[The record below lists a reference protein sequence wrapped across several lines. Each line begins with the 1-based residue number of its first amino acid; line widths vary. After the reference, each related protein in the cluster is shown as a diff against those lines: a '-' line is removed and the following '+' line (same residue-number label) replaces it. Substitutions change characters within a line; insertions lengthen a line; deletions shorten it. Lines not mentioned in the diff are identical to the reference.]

1 MTRASLV
8 TRMTDA
14 SLALTAGAI
23 ERAAA
28 GIDPAFVRTPCMRH
42 DDLDAWLGARVAC
55 KVETLGPIRSFK
67 GRGAD
72 WYVRTRTQA
81 GIDASAPLLC
91 ASAGNF
97 GQGLAWAA
105 RTAGVPCTVFAATT
119 ANALKIARMRALGAT
134 VVQAGADFDAAKDA
148 AREYGVAHGIPFV
161 EDGREPAIAIGAG
174 TIALELCAQ
183 ASALDTLLVPLG
195 NGALLAGVATWVRA
209 VAPTTRIVAVVASGA
224 PAMRESL
231 RARALVRTRDAA
243 TIADG
248 IAVREP
254 VPEALGMLE
263 GCWDDVVAVDDASLV
278 AAMRG
283 LARHAGLVVE
293 PAGAAGVAAL
303 LDAPRG
309 HYGERVAT
317 ILCGGNV
324 SAERFA
330 EWVGGA

>member
-1 MTRASLV
+1 MSA
-8 TRMTDA
+8 A
-14 SLALTAGAI
+14 LAPSPAAI
-23 ERAAA
+23 ERAAE
-28 GIDPAFVRTPCMRH
+28 GIDAAFLATPLLRH
-42 DDLDAWLGARVAC
+42 DDVDAWLGASVAC

-72 WYVRTRTQA
+72 WYVRTRGEA
-81 GIDASAPLLC
+81 GVDARTPLCC

-119 ANALKIARMRALGAT
+119 ATPLKVARMRALGAT

-148 AREYGVAHGIPFV
+148 ARAHCAAEGIPFV
-161 EDGREPAIAIGAG
+161 EDGREPAIATGAG

-183 ASALDTLLVPLG
+183 AGPLDTLIVPLG
-195 NGALLAGVATWVRA
+195 NGALLAGVATWMRA
-209 VAPTTRIVAVVASGA
+209 VAPATRIVAVVAAGA

-231 RARALVRTRDAA
+231 RSGTLVRTPSAD

-254 VPEALGMLE
+254 VAEALAMLA
-263 GCWDDVVAVDDASLV
+263 GLWDDVVAVDDATLV
-278 AAMRG
+278 QAMRG
-283 LARHAGLVVE
+283 LARRAGLVVE

-303 LDAPRG
+303 LAAPRG
-309 HYGERVAT
+309 AYGARVAT

-324 SAERFA
+324 DPARFG
-330 EWVGGA
+330 EWIAGG

>member
-1 MTRASLV
+1 VTRA
-8 TRMTDA
+8 A
-14 SLALTAGAI
+14 SSHGAAPALSAAAI

-28 GIDPAFVRTPCMRH
+28 GIDAAFVRTPVVRH
-42 DDLDAWLGARVAC
+42 DDVDAWLGARVAC

-72 WYVRTRTQA
+72 WYVRTR
-81 GIDASAPLLC
+81 GESGVDARAPLLC

-105 RTAGVPCTVFAATT
+105 RTAGLPCTVFAATT
-119 ANALKIARMRALGAT
+119 ANALKVARMRALGAT
-134 VVQAGADFDAAKDA
+134 VVQAGDDFDAAKDA
-148 AREYGVAHGIPFV
+148 ARAHGAAHGIPFV
-161 EDGREPAIAIGAG
+161 EDGREPAIAVGAG

-183 ASALDTLLVPLG
+183 GGAPETLLVPLG
-195 NGALLAGVATWVRA
+195 NGALLAGVATWIRA
-209 VAPTTRIVAVVASGA
+209 VSPATRIVAVVASGA
-224 PAMRESL
+224 PAMRDSL
-231 RARALVRTRDAA
+231 RAGTLVRTAHVA

-254 VPEALGMLE
+254 VPEALAMLS
-263 GCWDDVVAVDDASLV
+263 GCWDDVVAVDDDALV

-293 PAGAAGVAAL
+293 PAGAAGIAAL
-303 LDAPRG
+303 LAAPHG
-309 HYGERVAT
+309 TYGARVAT

-324 SAERFA
+324 AEERIA
-330 EWVGGA
+330 DWIGAA